1 MVYIQKRLQT
11 ELKKFIIPHLLYSD
25 HEIYQDNSYNCKY
38 AINLI
43 IYLKNNDILL
53 FKLGQYYPFKP
64 PELLVN
70 KKNYRDFFL
79 KLDKD
84 VISFLEKEC
93 SLKCICC
100 DSVLC
105 ENNWSPN
112 LNIVSI
118 INEYIKRK
126 NTVKKYYLKGLIQLI
141 IDKNNIHEYGITR
154 HITDFIL
161 I

>member
-84 VISFLEKEC
+84 
-93 SLKCICC
+93 

>member
-79 KLDKD
+79 KLDKNSILSD
-84 VISFLEKEC
+84 TTKFIK
-93 SLKCICC
+93 SLI
-100 DSVLC
+100 
-105 ENNWSPN
+105 
-112 LNIVSI
+112 
-118 INEYIKRK
+118 R
-126 NTVKKYYLKGLIQLI
+126 
-141 IDKNNIHEYGITR
+141 
-154 HITDFIL
+154 
-161 I
+161 